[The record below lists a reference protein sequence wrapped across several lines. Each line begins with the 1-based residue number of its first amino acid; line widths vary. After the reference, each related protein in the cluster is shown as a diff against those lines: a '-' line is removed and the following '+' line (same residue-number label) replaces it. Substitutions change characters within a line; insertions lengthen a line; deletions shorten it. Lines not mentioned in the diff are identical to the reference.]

1 VPAGRFLNGNYAVR
15 ETFTGTALGP
25 QWLFARTPHTIW
37 WQVRGGELAITPR
50 AEHMGDK
57 VQPSFVGRRLAH
69 MTASITTPMRFAPHA
84 AGDEAG
90 LMAVQNDAFY
100 YAFGLGLDP
109 AGKTVL
115 RVRVRAGEKDPAH
128 GKTIAETPVR
138 LPAGKPIY
146 LRMTVNKA
154 KAGFAYSLDG
164 KTYRPVLRD
173 ADASALTTAAAG
185 GFVGAVV
192 GPYAEKGAE

>member
-1 VPAGRFLNGNYAVR
+1 
-15 ETFTGTALGP
+15 
-25 QWLFARTPHTIW
+25 
-37 WQVRGGELAITPR
+37 
-50 AEHMGDK
+50 
-57 VQPSFVGRRLAH
+57 
-69 MTASITTPMRFAPHA
+69 
-84 AGDEAG
+84 
-90 LMAVQNDAFY
+90 
-100 YAFGLGLDP
+100 
-109 AGKTVL
+109 
-115 RVRVRAGEKDPAH
+115 VRAGEKDPAH